1 MLSLWGSLVSEEEKA
16 RRVLEIAAYRRALY
30 EALWSRVHRD
40 DGRRMPLL
48 SDAQIRRR
56 LRKIVRGL

>member
-1 MLSLWGSLVSEEEKA
+1 MNENEA
-16 RRVLEIAAYRRALY
+16 RGVLEIAAYRRALY

-40 DGRRMPLL
+40 DGRPVPTL

-56 LRKIVRGL
+56 LREIVRGL

>member
-30 EALWSRVHRD
+30 ETLWSRVHRD
-40 DGRRMPLL
+40 DGRPVPTL

-56 LRKIVRGL
+56 LREIVRGL

>member
-1 MLSLWGSLVSEEEKA
+1 MNENEA

-40 DGRRMPLL
+40 DGRLVPTL

-56 LRKIVRGL
+56 LREIVRGL